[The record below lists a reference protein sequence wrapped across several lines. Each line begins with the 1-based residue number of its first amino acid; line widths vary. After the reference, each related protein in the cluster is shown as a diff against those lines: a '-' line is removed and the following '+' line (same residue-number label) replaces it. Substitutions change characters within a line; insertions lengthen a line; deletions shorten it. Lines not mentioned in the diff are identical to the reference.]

1 MANKHKF
8 LKANSYA
15 QSKPIVF
22 CPKDTVLALY
32 NQNPPDGKEM
42 SSLTLKVAKWFH
54 KQSLDY
60 GWSGAVLSPTVGT
73 KHHAGCLLVQ
83 EASKAVLVIFA
94 KENQKAV

>member
-8 LKANSYA
+8 PKADSYA
-15 QSKPIVF
+15 QNKPIVL

-32 NQNPPDGKEM
+32 NQNPPGGKEM
-42 SSLTLKVAKWFH
+42 SSLTVKVAKWFDT
-54 KQSLDY
+54 QSRDF

-73 KHHAGCLLVQ
+73 RHHAGCLLVQ

-94 KENQKAV
+94 ANNQKED